1 MSDDDI
7 ATTQGGP
14 AEPAADEVRLHPP
27 RGRTRVGATASI
39 ALVAALVVTGVG
51 FGGVALGRSGSSG
64 RAQQPKA
71 ELDAAQS
78 SVAPDATITVTGS
91 GTVRGTP
98 DTVSF
103 QIGVHTVEPAA
114 TTALSDNDSQVTSLE
129 GTLMNHGVTKADLQ
143 TSGLDIFENTSHGVL
158 TGFTVD
164 DDLNVTMHGI
174 ADAGAAIEAAAQA
187 VGNGIQLYGISFSI
201 SNDSS
206 LLASARAKAMQ
217 NAATEASQVATAAN
231 ATLGNVVRVTD
242 QENASTG
249 VNYGD
254 ALAATSASVP
264 VEAGSQPVNV
274 QVTVVYALKG

>member
-14 AEPAADEVRLHPP
+14 AEPAADEVRLHSP

-187 VGNGIQLYGISFSI
+187 YSCTASR
-201 SNDSS
+201 SRSRTTRASS
-206 LLASARAKAMQ
+206 RRLVQRRCRTQ
-217 NAATEASQVATAAN
+217 RRRR
-231 ATLGNVVRVTD
+231 VRWPPPRMPPS
-242 QENASTG
+242 E
-249 VNYGD
+249 
-254 ALAATSASVP
+254 TSCA
-264 VEAGSQPVNV
+264 
-274 QVTVVYALKG
+274 